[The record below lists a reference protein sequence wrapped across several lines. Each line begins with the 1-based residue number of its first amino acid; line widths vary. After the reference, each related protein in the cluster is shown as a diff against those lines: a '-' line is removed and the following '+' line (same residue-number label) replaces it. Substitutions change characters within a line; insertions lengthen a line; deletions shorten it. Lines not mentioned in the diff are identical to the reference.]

1 MPRATRRK
9 VLAPV
14 DENVV
19 GKDTSTAD
27 VVKLIESIETQ
38 GKNYFY
44 IISWVY
50 VVVVEIS
57 LGLGL
62 FNDILGWST
71 FSQATTLYS
80 CNDG

>member
-27 VVKLIESIETQ
+27 VLKLIESIETQ
-38 GKNYFY
+38 GRNYFY
-44 IISWVY
+44 MISWVY
-50 VVVVEIS
+50 VVVVEIFVGIGIVQRHS
-57 LGLGL
+57 RLVHV
-62 FNDILGWST
+62 
-71 FSQATTLYS
+71 FSGDDAVFVQ
-80 CNDG
+80 